1 MSRVYL
7 EKSLAPDHLIG
18 HVKEN
23 GNVYR
28 SDAGL
33 DDKIGH
39 VHLPSGKV
47 YARKFGKDKKVGH
60 VNLDN
65 GKVYVSRVG
74 PDKYVGR
81 VQADGVINLDRSLFP
96 DDYVAKVD
104 PFISYAH
111 SGAALLLLVL
121 PALED
126 QATGE

>member
-1 MSRVYL
+1 M
-7 EKSLAPDHLIG
+7 
-18 HVKEN
+18 
-23 GNVYR
+23 
-28 SDAGL
+28 
-33 DDKIGH
+33 
-39 VHLPSGKV
+39 
-47 YARKFGKDKKVGH
+47 
-60 VNLDN
+60 NLDN